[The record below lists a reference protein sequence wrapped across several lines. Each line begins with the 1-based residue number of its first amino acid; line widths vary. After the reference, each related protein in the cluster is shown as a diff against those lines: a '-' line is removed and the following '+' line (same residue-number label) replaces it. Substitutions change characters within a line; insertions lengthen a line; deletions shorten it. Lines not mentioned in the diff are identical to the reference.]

1 MKHSLKFITIST
13 FFIATLI
20 SPNQTSS
27 IKCFDH
33 PNSLNFHQ
41 RISVNCNFST
51 RSLKTKRKSSND
63 KFQINFTCGIDDK
76 KLCDKVQ
83 KSFESAGQIIVAT
96 ISLRNPITVDASFYD
111 FCKTDNQCS
120 NDNKI
125 VAGGANPARTIALMD
140 EEGVERHY
148 PQALVKQLPFERH
161 PDFGPF
167 DILAKFN
174 SEADYWFEGD
184 ESQIKPNQADF
195 QLVVLHELIH
205 GLGFYSS
212 WNDFFDFVN
221 PQGLTPIPSVEGELN
236 ENSGMIFNGFIE
248 NIFDKYLIFL
258 SSGEYVSNITTV
270 INTIVNEKGKFYE
283 TPKDFIIKFKSSP
296 QYLQSQ
302 MMLKTATIPFSLGF
316 LPKNANDSSEAIVL
330 ETTLNP
336 FQTGSSLG
344 HVDYKTYMNTSDFLM
359 TYKQGSGLTLGD
371 YMSIGGNYTGG
382 PIGPKLRQV
391 LKTMG

>member
-1 MKHSLKFITIST
+1 MKHSLIFITIST
-13 FFIATLI
+13 FLATIILTH
-20 SPNQTSS
+20 QTSS

-33 PNSLNFHQ
+33 PNPLNFHQ
-41 RISVNCNFST
+41 KIPVNCEFAT

-63 KFQINFTCGIDDK
+63 KFQIKFTCGMDDK

-83 KSFESAGQIIVAT
+83 KGFESAGQIITST
-96 ISLRNPITVDASFYD
+96 ISIEIPITIDASFYD

-120 NDNKI
+120 IDNNV

-140 EEGVERHY
+140 EDGVERYY
-148 PQALVKQLPFERH
+148 PQALVKQLPFEHH
-161 PDFGPF
+161 PNFGPF

-184 ESQIKPNQADF
+184 DSQIKPEQADF
-195 QLVVLHELIH
+195 QLVVLHELVH

-221 PQGLTPIPSVEGELN
+221 PKGLTPIPSVEGEVK
-236 ENSGMIFNGFIE
+236 ENMEMIFNGFIE
-248 NIFDKYLIFL
+248 NIFDKYLVIL
-258 SSGEYVSNITTV
+258 SSGEHASNITTI

-283 TPKDFIIKFKSSP
+283 TPKDFIVKFKSSP

-302 MMLKTATIPFSLGF
+302 IMLQTATTPFALGF
-316 LPKNANDSSEAIVL
+316 LPKNANSPSEAIVL

-336 FQTGSSLG
+336 YQTGSSLG
-344 HVDYKTYMNTSDFLM
+344 HVDYKTYVNTSDFLM
-359 TYKQGSGLTLGD
+359 TYKQDSGLTLGD
-371 YMSIGGNYTGG
+371 FMSIGGNYTGG
-382 PIGPKLRQV
+382 PIGPRLRQV
-391 LKTMG
+391 LKTLG